1 MKIKTKKVKQN
12 KYGGKIKYKHYS
24 NKKTRK
30 NNTNKKTIVNS
41 SEKSYINNQFTPLI
55 PEVKDK
61 VTNPNHLV
69 EDYAVDGWVRGG
81 LPSRDLTR
89 DNNFYNKN

>member
-30 NNTNKKTIVNS
+30 YIQQIVFLDKITN
-41 SEKSYINNQFTPLI
+41 
-55 PEVKDK
+55 
-61 VTNPNHLV
+61 
-69 EDYAVDGWVRGG
+69 
-81 LPSRDLTR
+81 
-89 DNNFYNKN
+89 